1 LENLN
6 TVMESVSEEG
16 ISTITASFLDWL
28 HIPESKQQ
36 ELKQQY
42 PVVAQRKRAYSTYFL
57 THHPAPC
64 WRIVATALYRK
75 RELGALEVVQK
86 LYLRGEPC
94 ADSCRSEG
102 RIDSLCI
109 MCLQCTIKERC
120 LLFACIKIII
130 SNNIIIHTLILE
142 YP

>member
-1 LENLN
+1 MLENLN
-6 TVMESVSEEG
+6 TVMEGVSNVEPTGYGSG
-16 ISTITASFLDWL
+16 ILDWL
-28 HIPESKQQ
+28 HIPRSKQQ

-42 PVVAQRKRAYSTYFL
+42 PVVAQRKRAYSAYFL

-64 WRIVATALYRK
+64 WWIIATALYAWK
-75 RELGALEVVQK
+75 ELGALEVVQK

-109 MCLQCTIKERC
+109 MSLQCTINKA
-120 LLFACIKIII
+120 LLAVCVC
-130 SNNIIIHTLILE
+130 TL
-142 YP
+142 

>member
-1 LENLN
+1 
-6 TVMESVSEEG
+6 MEGVTEG
-16 ISTITASFLDWL
+16 GLDGVADWL
-28 HIPESKQQ
+28 YIPPSKLQ

-42 PVVAQRKRAYSTYFL
+42 PVVAQLKRAYSAYFL

-64 WRIVATALYRK
+64 WWIIATALYELW
-75 RELGALEVVQK
+75 ELGALEVVQK

-109 MCLQCTIKERC
+109 MSLQCTINKA
-120 LLFACIKIII
+120 LLAVYVC
-130 SNNIIIHTLILE
+130 TL
-142 YP
+142 

>member
-1 LENLN
+1 
-6 TVMESVSEEG
+6 MEAVSEG
-16 ISTITASFLDWL
+16 GLDRIFSVVDWL
-28 HIPESKQQ
+28 HIPVSKQD

-42 PVVAQRKRAYSTYFL
+42 PVVAQRRRAYSAYFL

-64 WRIVATALYRK
+64 WLIITTALYELW
-75 RELGALEVVQK
+75 ELGALEVIQK

-109 MCLQCTIKERC
+109 MSLQCTINKA
-120 LLFACIKIII
+120 LLAINFLCVHCNLMYNQPHTDHDCIIMFV
-130 SNNIIIHTLILE
+130 T
-142 YP
+142 